1 MGDNTWLS
9 VFPTSFAPNMTWP
22 YDSFNVEDLHT
33 VDNGVTTHLLPLL
46 RSISSPTSVHAQD
59 PDLIIA
65 HFLGV
70 DHVGHRVGP
79 SHPTMASKLT
89 QMNDVLKEVVDLL
102 TDDTLLVLL
111 GDHGMDSKGDHGGDG
126 ELEVS
131 SGLWVYS
138 KGPALSSHGAKGV
151 PGDLLPETTFMGKGE
166 PHRTIQQ
173 IDLVPTLSL
182 LLGLPIPFGN
192 LGSVIPELF
201 SASSYG
207 GLEKALELNAKQISD
222 YLETYRDHSGGE
234 LDSAWD
240 DLKLAWDS
248 TSMGG
253 KSVDR
258 LSNLNTY
265 NRLALSVCRSLW
277 AQFNI
282 ILMSMGLV
290 LLGVG
295 ILTAWLIY
303 SRLASGEEWLEDAMK
318 ANLRGIA
325 GGAVLGLISSISL
338 EGRMKGLE
346 GLDAL
351 HFVVFGSC
359 LGSCLV
365 FIHAALPTERSIFG
379 FSIIKSI
386 PLPLI
391 LHTLSFFSN
400 SYTIWEDRILLFL
413 LISTVAPSLLTGLS
427 APTPRLRYRILGFG
441 ALFALCVR
449 AMGAVTVC
457 REEQQPWCHVTF
469 YSSGLGAIPGPP
481 ILVRFLALPVA
492 VVLPYI
498 VRRILAISKS
508 DRGVANVFLPWI
520 LTPALVAGA
529 AFWLVEWVDSAE
541 LLGEGWSTLLRTVR
555 TVLARFA
562 LGYLAVGGL
571 GLWASVPLCLEMSVE
586 EKGVGKAAKKQV
598 TVLGFANA
606 FGAPYLI
613 FWCIF
618 LGVVYVTS
626 QLTGQIVL
634 ALSAVALFAHLEVV
648 DSVRDVK
655 SLHQAFNSASPST
668 ALDLDS
674 LRTTSA
680 SLRFSEIAPLAL
692 LGLHAFYT
700 TGHQSTIPSIQWKSA
715 FLLSS
720 TVTYPFSPLTVI
732 LNTFGPIILFALAS
746 PLLALWNVPPLP
758 LPSSSKS
765 AYAQSIRAALG
776 FSLYYATLL
785 FGAALSAGVLR
796 RHLMVWK
803 IFAPRF
809 MAAGAGVISV
819 DLAVLLGIG
828 IGVGRVKKRVEI
840 VFKNMGDGPGGKTV
854 R

>member
-9 VFPTSFAPNMTWP
+9 VFPTSFDPNMTWP

-46 RSISSPTSVHAQD
+46 RSISAFPTSAH

-79 SHPTMASKLT
+79 NHPTMASKLT
-89 QMNDVLKEVVDLL
+89 QMNDMLRDVVELL
-102 TDDTLLVLL
+102 TDDTLLILL

-131 SGLWVYS
+131 SGLWIYS
-138 KGPALSSHGAKGV
+138 KKPALSLRGARGV
-151 PGDLLPETTFMGKGE
+151 SDLLPETTFMGKGE

-182 LLGLPIPFGN
+182 MLGLPIPFGN
-192 LGSVIPELF
+192 LGSVIPEPF
-201 SASSYG
+201 SASSYD
-207 GLEKALELNAKQISD
+207 GLERALELNTKQIKQ
-222 YLETYRDHSGGE
+222 YLDTYREHSGGE

-240 DLKLAWDS
+240 DLKFAWES
-248 TSMGG
+248 SLIKG
-253 KSVDR
+253 SADR
-258 LSNLNTY
+258 LINLNAY

-295 ILTAWLIY
+295 ILATWLIY
-303 SRLASGEEWLEDAMK
+303 SRLASGDEWVEDAMK
-318 ANLRGIA
+318 ANLRGVA
-325 GGAVLGLISSISL
+325 GGAVLGLISSLGL
-338 EGRMKGLE
+338 EGRMRNLE

-351 HFVVFGSC
+351 HFVIFGSC

-365 FIHAALPTERSIFG
+365 FIYAALPTERGVFG
-379 FSIIKSI
+379 FLTIKSI

-413 LISTVAPSLLTGLS
+413 LISTLIPSLLTGLS
-427 APTPRLRYRILGFG
+427 APTRRLRYRILGFG
-441 ALFALCVR
+441 TLFALCVR
-449 AMGAVTVC
+449 AMGIVTVC

-469 YSSGLGAIPGPP
+469 YSSGLGTIPGPP
-481 ILVRFLALPVA
+481 VLVRFLALPVA
-492 VVLPYI
+492 VLLPYI
-498 VRRILAISKS
+498 VTRILAISKS
-508 DRGVANVFLPWI
+508 NRGLAVVFLPWI
-520 LTPALVAGA
+520 LTPALVSGA

-541 LLGEGWSTLLRTVR
+541 LLGEGWSTLSRTIR

-562 LGYLAVGGL
+562 FGYLAVGGL
-571 GLWASVPLCLEMSVE
+571 GLWTSVSLCLEMSVGE
-586 EKGVGKAAKKQV
+586 QGVGKAVKKQV
-598 TVLGFANA
+598 TILGFANA
-606 FGAPYLI
+606 FGAPYLL
-613 FWCIF
+613 FWCIV
-618 LGVVYVTS
+618 LGLVYTTS

-634 ALSAVALFAHLEVV
+634 ALGAVALLAHLEVV
-648 DSVRDVK
+648 DSVRDSK
-655 SLHQAFNSASPST
+655 SLDQAFNTA

-674 LRTTSA
+674 LRTTSG
-680 SLRFSEIAPLAL
+680 SLRFSEIAPIAL
-692 LGLHAFYT
+692 LGLHTFYS

-720 TVTYPFSPLTVI
+720 TVVYPFSPLTVI
-732 LNTFGPIILFALAS
+732 LNTFGPIILFGLAS

-765 AYAQSIRAALG
+765 AYTQSVRAALG
-776 FSLYYATLL
+776 ISLYYVTLL
-785 FGAALSAGVLR
+785 FGASLSAGMLR

-809 MAAGAGVISV
+809 MAAGAGVIFA
-819 DLAVLLGIG
+819 DLGVIVGVG
-828 IGVGRVKKRVEI
+828 IGVGRIKKRFEN
-840 VFKNMGDGPGGKTV
+840 VFRDMGDGSVPGGE